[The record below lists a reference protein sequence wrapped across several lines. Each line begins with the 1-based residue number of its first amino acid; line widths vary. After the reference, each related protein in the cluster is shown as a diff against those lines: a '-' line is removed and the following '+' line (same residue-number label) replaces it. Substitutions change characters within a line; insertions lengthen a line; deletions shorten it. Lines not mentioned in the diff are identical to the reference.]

1 MGEYE
6 TGERIARG
14 MVDTYFASK
23 DYMDAYRALRRA
35 QKRGEEDEEKLFEAV
50 TRMRELAAHCV
61 LYLRE
66 NPKDKDGIE
75 QIIDQ
80 ILEDRGKEES
90 E

>member
-1 MGEYE
+1 MDGYDR
-6 TGERIARG
+6 GGRIARG
-14 MVDTYFASK
+14 MVDIYFASK
-23 DYMDAYRALRRA
+23 DYMGAYRAFQRA

-50 TRMRELAAHCV
+50 SRMRELAAHCV

-66 NPKDKDGIE
+66 NPGDKAGIE

-90 E
+90 